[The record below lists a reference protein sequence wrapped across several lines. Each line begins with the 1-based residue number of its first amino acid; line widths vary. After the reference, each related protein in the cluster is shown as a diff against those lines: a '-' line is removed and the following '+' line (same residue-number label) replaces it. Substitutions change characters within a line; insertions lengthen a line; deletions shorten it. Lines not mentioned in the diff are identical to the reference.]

1 MLLVKNGFFSLFVFG
16 EKGPKIRFDD
26 VLGRKETFFD
36 YKNKI
41 F

>member
-1 MLLVKNGFFSLFVFG
+1 MLLVKNGFFFLFVFG
-16 EKGPKIRFDD
+16 EKGLKIRFDD
-26 VLGRKETFFD
+26 VLGRKGTFFD

>member
-1 MLLVKNGFFSLFVFG
+1 MLVVKNGFFSFFVFS
-16 EKGPKIRFDD
+16 EKGLKIRFDD
-26 VLGRKETFFD
+26 VLGRKESFFD